1 MCGIL
6 ALFHPAC
13 LLHDVEESRKILDT
27 LSHRGPDDAGVWAD
41 REAGILLGHRR
52 LSILDL
58 SPCGHQPMASQDGRW
73 MITFNGEIYNWQE
86 LREQLKSEGVSFQS
100 QTDTE
105 VLLEGIAKWGILSTL
120 KKCVGM
126 FVFAVWDRR
135 KKASAMLGIPLKAL
149 ESEETA

>member
-58 SPCGHQPMASQDGRW
+58 SPCGHQPMASQDGR
-73 MITFNGEIYNWQE
+73 
-86 LREQLKSEGVSFQS
+86 
-100 QTDTE
+100 
-105 VLLEGIAKWGILSTL
+105 
-120 KKCVGM
+120 
-126 FVFAVWDRR
+126 
-135 KKASAMLGIPLKAL
+135 
-149 ESEETA
+149 